1 MLVGA
6 AKEVSGGALGH
17 QRSRIVTA
25 VRQPSVRQA
34 AVLGFVE
41 LAPWLSFA
49 RALAIP
55 RLQESISSAS
65 STSCAIGSRGQPG
78 VSRCF
83 GLDETGRSSTRC
95 RLPPRLLTHCRAAT
109 GLFPRPISQPG
120 PGDRRSIRPAL
131 K

>member
-55 RLQESISSAS
+55 RLQ
-65 STSCAIGSRGQPG
+65 G
-78 VSRCF
+78 VN
-83 GLDETGRSSTRC
+83 LDREQHE
-95 RLPPRLLTHCRAAT
+95 LPPSDRVANRASRAA
-109 GLFPRPISQPG
+109 LVLMKRVARQPAADCRPVC
-120 PGDRRSIRPAL
+120 
-131 K
+131 